1 MRISDWSSDVCSS
14 DLGIRP
20 PTLAAQLR
28 CDEKELPDRE
38 VRHREEREE
47 REAEGGAVPG
57 EGHGNTR
64 ILDRRLL
71 RDRLDDVG
79 VTEDGRPHQ
88 AGDAERDSPN
98 AAQAR
103 GQLGRATA

>member
-14 DLGIRP
+14 DLADVGIRP

-38 VRHREEREE
+38 ARHREEREE

-79 VTEDGRPHQ
+79 VTEHGRHHQ
-88 AGDAERDSPN
+88 AGDEDRKSTSLN
-98 AAQAR
+98 SSN
-103 GQLGRATA
+103 